1 MPVIFYIDGAN
12 TGHFVDLPVT
22 AVKFTL
28 GIFSRKARE
37 KEYCWRTLGY
47 IPAIS
52 KHKSIGRQLMLDS
65 DHVDGLMLHL
75 DALEENNE
83 YIADDNDDICKAQDF
98 HVMLK
103 SVFRSYIKLQ
113 NSGFMWDL
121 YYKNRLYN
129 DIEFVLFTPF
139 FKVDGEEGDKLCGKY
154 TSRTAKVAQLCRY
167 CTCPTM
173 ESDDPLANYPLKT
186 VRQIGKLVKRKD
198 EESLKAMSQNLI
210 VNALYDVWFGHHNK
224 QGIHGACPTKML
236 HVLLLGVFKYVRDCF
251 FEQMGKGSELANTIN
266 GYAKQYGSLLSR
278 QSDRDFPN
286 TRFANGI
293 TRGKLMASEYPG
305 ILLCMATVLRCTGAR
320 ELLRTTRKQQFGTYE
335 ALLDWSVL
343 VETLLQW
350 ERWLRSHVM
359 EKKHIKSARHKH
371 WYIMYLI
378 KKVGKRS
385 KGMGFNTQKFHQILH
400 MADDIINYG
409 VPLEVDT
416 GANESGHKVTKVAA
430 RLTQRNENTFDL
442 QTATRLEEV
451 QLVEMA
457 EQEMLGNASYN
468 YGKIP
473 FRTGST
479 ETTETPNVAVGGVEY
494 IVKWDENREEFF
506 ALQSHISN
514 GRPTLLEKD
523 LVDFIGNLQNSVHDY
538 LSHMTLRSYHKRM
551 GHIFRGQS
559 WYRGAVWR
567 DWALVDWGEE
577 GQLPN
582 KLYGFVDLRQL
593 PDGTGL
599 QYAEILLQPTIYA
612 VVEIGF
618 FIEDEEKKS
627 LSEIFV
633 PITKQVDEHTGDT
646 VGPMTFYLADVETI
660 LKPIAVVPDLGGRT
674 NDYFLVKEREEW
686 REDFVEFLEREFDV
700 EAEIREDE

>member
-1 MPVIFYIDGAN
+1 
-12 TGHFVDLPVT
+12 
-22 AVKFTL
+22 
-28 GIFSRKARE
+28 
-37 KEYCWRTLGY
+37 
-47 IPAIS
+47 
-52 KHKSIGRQLMLDS
+52 
-65 DHVDGLMLHL
+65 
-75 DALEENNE
+75 
-83 YIADDNDDICKAQDF
+83 
-98 HVMLK
+98 
-103 SVFRSYIKLQ
+103 
-113 NSGFMWDL
+113 
-121 YYKNRLYN
+121 
-129 DIEFVLFTPF
+129 
-139 FKVDGEEGDKLCGKY
+139 
-154 TSRTAKVAQLCRY
+154 
-167 CTCPTM
+167 
-173 ESDDPLANYPLKT
+173 
-186 VRQIGKLVKRKD
+186 
-198 EESLKAMSQNLI
+198 
-210 VNALYDVWFGHHNK
+210 
-224 QGIHGACPTKML
+224 
-236 HVLLLGVFKYVRDCF
+236 
-251 FEQMGKGSELANTIN
+251 
-266 GYAKQYGSLLSR
+266 
-278 QSDRDFPN
+278 
-286 TRFANGI
+286 
-293 TRGKLMASEYPG
+293 
-305 ILLCMATVLRCTGAR
+305 
-320 ELLRTTRKQQFGTYE
+320 
-335 ALLDWSVL
+335 
-343 VETLLQW
+343 
-350 ERWLRSHVM
+350 
-359 EKKHIKSARHKH
+359 
-371 WYIMYLI
+371 MYLI

-523 LVDFIGNLQNSVHDY
+523 LVDFIGNLQNSVRDY
-538 LSHMTLRSYHKRM
+538 LSHVTLRSYHKRM

-559 WYRGAVWR
+559 RYRGAVWR

-593 PDGTGL
+593 PNGTGL

-700 EAEIREDE
+700 EAEIREDEQSE